1 MAPGLSSSEARGNL
15 PGPAIEPLSPA
26 LAGGFFTTEPS
37 EKPFLCHFIKQNM
50 ELSFTNSLGIAY
62 LGEKSIT

>member
-1 MAPGLSSSEARGNL
+1 MSDL
-15 PGPAIEPLSPA
+15 PRSGVEPLSPA
-26 LAGGFFTTEPS
+26 LAGGFLTTEPL

-50 ELSFTNSLGIAY
+50 EQSFTNSLGIAY